1 MSTRGTSAV
10 VDATG
15 ESYPLPVNA
24 KQASAS
30 TEKYPPIASL
40 ARWPV
45 LAIAPTPIG
54 RLGEVDE
61 LVVFLLSDHA
71 SSTHARPFCWKVA
84 RSAREG
90 GSTAWYRRENAL
102 PPHGSLSSSIGP

>member
-1 MSTRGTSAV
+1 VQSLTQP
-10 VDATG
+10 G

-30 TEKYPPIASL
+30 TEKNPPIASL

-54 RLGEVDE
+54 RLGEVAE
-61 LVVFLLSDHA
+61 PVVFLLSDHA
-71 SSTHARPFCWKVA
+71 SFITGSYHLVD
-84 RSAREG
+84 G
-90 GSTAWYRRENAL
+90 GYAA
-102 PPHGSLSSSIGP
+102 H